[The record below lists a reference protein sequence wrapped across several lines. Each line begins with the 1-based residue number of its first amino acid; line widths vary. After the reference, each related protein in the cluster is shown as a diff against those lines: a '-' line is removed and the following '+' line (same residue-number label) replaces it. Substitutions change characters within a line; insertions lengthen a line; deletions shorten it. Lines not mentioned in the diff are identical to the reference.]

1 MSQRTRQSY
10 SPEFKAEAVKL
21 VIEQEQSVASVSR
34 NLKISIKTLTN
45 WVTLARSGQIVGT
58 SDHDPRIS
66 ALEAENKR
74 LKEKITKLE
83 LKTQIDEHYHEGT
96 SKNDKEYI
104 AKMESTI
111 KSQKSIIHSLS
122 IQVQEL
128 QKEFGKVANVNS
140 Q

>member
-45 WVTLARSGQIVGT
+45 WVTLARSGQIVGI

-74 LKEKITKLE
+74 LKKALAVAEMEREI
-83 LKTQIDEHYHEGT
+83 LKKATAYF
-96 SKNDKEYI
+96 
-104 AKMESTI
+104 AKD
-111 KSQKSIIHSLS
+111 
-122 IQVQEL
+122 V
-128 QKEFGKVANVNS
+128 V
-140 Q
+140 